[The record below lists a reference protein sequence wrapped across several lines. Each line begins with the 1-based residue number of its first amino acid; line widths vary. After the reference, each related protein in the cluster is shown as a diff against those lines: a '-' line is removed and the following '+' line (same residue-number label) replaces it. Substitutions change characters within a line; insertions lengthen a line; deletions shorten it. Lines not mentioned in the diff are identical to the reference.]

1 MQTLYLTAR
10 VELLVPDGWDR
21 HHVPLRGDVE
31 VPQVHRNLDVVVGG
45 HLVHVPTGYAII
57 KLSIFKLLDQSYS
70 VLFINPSM
78 LGKKFYKFTDIAT

>member
-1 MQTLYLTAR
+1 MQTLYLTAG

-45 HLVHVPTGYAII
+45 HLVHVPAGGRHHKTEY
-57 KLSIFKLLDQSYS
+57 F
-70 VLFINPSM
+70 
-78 LGKKFYKFTDIAT
+78 